1 MFTQR
6 QQRRTIMNKFKT
18 LWQSALLIIA
28 AFGINGTAIAQC
40 DFTGLSDT
48 YCEGDEHATLIGDPL
63 GGIFSGPG
71 ITGDTFDPSIAGP
84 GIHTITYE
92 LAGGG
97 TGDAFYLKAAAGEP
111 WGGPANPNSMDLAFG
126 VGLWT
131 IGNYE
136 TVDPAVVF
144 APTTGFVFMD
154 GGSMHASELEAFLV
168 ANLATM
174 EAWVTAGG
182 RLLLNS
188 APNEGGD
195 INFGFDGTTMEYDGS
210 STYASSV
217 TVIDPAHPAQL
228 GPELPASIAMTGTY
242 YGHGLIIGVGYTDVI
257 FGDGDASRIVLAEK
271 CWGSGRVMMGGMTTD
286 NFHDP
291 DPDAQNWRANLYT
304 YMYNN
309 ACGGGCTVTK
319 EVEVFAD
326 PDVTLTVA
334 PTVICEGEEVTFTA
348 GGADSYV
355 FFPLGPT
362 SGTAYTVPDVGTTTY
377 TVTGTDATS
386 GCTNTA
392 SVDVLVNPLPDVT
405 ASTDDDEVCF
415 GDPMTLSGGGAATY
429 VWTGGAID
437 GVPFTPGPI
446 GPITYTVTGTS
457 AEGCVSTAVITI
469 EVIDCE
475 PVFAG
480 FFFDDNICVGDCITL
495 TDTSVGSTIQSWDWD
510 FGGAVDPNTST
521 ELNPRICFTTV
532 GEFNISLTITSLY
545 GQVSTAT
552 HTLTVN
558 ALPIMSTKLDTII
571 DLGGQADLI
580 ATSISEGIYTW
591 TPENGIDC
599 ADCPIT
605 WASPTDSTTYNVVLI
620 DENGCKTEG
629 DVLVLVNFVK
639 GVGVPTAF
647 SPNGDG
653 SNDVLYVKGLGLA
666 AVSLVVYN
674 RYGEVVFETDD
685 QEVGWD
691 GMFKGKMENPGVFT
705 WVLHYDFITG
715 DKGYQDGN
723 TTLMR

>member
-1 MFTQR
+1 MD
-6 QQRRTIMNKFKT
+6 KFKT
-18 LWQSALLIIA
+18 LWKSALLVIGA
-28 AFGINGTAIAQC
+28 LAFNSNAFAQC
-40 DFTGLSDT
+40 DFTGLFDT
-48 YCEGDEHATLIGDPL
+48 YCEGDEHSTLIGDPL
-63 GGIFSGPG
+63 GGSFSGPG
-71 ITGDTFDPSIAGP
+71 ITGDTFDPSLAGP

-92 LAGGG
+92 VGGG
-97 TGDAFYLKAAAGEP
+97 SVGDGIGDKYYLKAAAGEP
-111 WGGPANPNSMDLAFG
+111 WAGPANPNSMDLAFG

-144 APTTGFVFMD
+144 SPATGFVFMD
-154 GGSMHASELEAFLV
+154 GGSNHASELEDFLI
-168 ANLATM
+168 ANLPAI
-174 EAWVTAGG
+174 EAWVLAGG

-195 INFGFDGTTMEYDGS
+195 IDFGFDGTTMEYDGGT
-210 STYASSV
+210 TYAS
-217 TVIDPAHPAQL
+217 TVNGFD
-228 GPELPASIAMTGTY
+228 GTFIAFTCPLVPTSTEMTGTY
-242 YGHGLIIGVGYTDVI
+242 YGHGLITGTGLTNLLY
-257 FGDGDASRIVLAEK
+257 GDGDLTRIVLAEK
-271 CWGSGRVMMGGMTTD
+271 PWGSGHVMFGGMTTD

-304 YMYNN
+304 YLYGND
-309 ACGGGCTVTK
+309 CGEPDCIVTQ

-326 PDVTLTVA
+326 PEVTLTVA
-334 PTVICEGEEVTFTA
+334 PEVICEGEEVTFTA

-405 ASTDDDEVCF
+405 AATDDDEVCF
-415 GDPMTLSGGGAATY
+415 GDAMTLTGGGAATY

-446 GPITYTVTGTS
+446 GPISYTVTGTS
-457 AEGCVSTAVITI
+457 AEGCISTADITI

-475 PVFAG
+475 LVFAG
-480 FFFDDNICVGDCITL
+480 FIFDDNICVGDCITL
-495 TDTSVGSTIQSWDWD
+495 TDTSVGSTIQTWAWD
-510 FGGAVDPNTST
+510 FGGGADPNTSS
-521 ELNPRICFTTV
+521 ELSPSLCFITV

-558 ALPIMSTKLDTII
+558 ALPIMSTELDTII

-580 ATSISEGIYTW
+580 ATSVSEGVYTW
-591 TPENGIDC
+591 TPENYVDC
-599 ADCPIT
+599 PDCPIT
-605 WASPTDSTTYNVVLI
+605 WTSPIDSTLYNVELI
-620 DENGCKTEG
+620 DENGCKTDG
-629 DVLVLVNFVK
+629 NVLVLVNFVK
-639 GVGVPTAF
+639 GVGVPSAF
-647 SPNGDG
+647 SPNDDG
-653 SNDVLYVKGLGLA
+653 NNDILYVKGLGLA
-666 AVSLVVYN
+666 AVNLVVYN
-674 RYGEVVFETDD
+674 RYGEVVFETND
-685 QEVGWD
+685 QEIGWD
-691 GMFKGKMENPGVFT
+691 GTFKGKMENPGVFT

-715 DKGYQDGN
+715 DKGYQKGN